1 MVLIPTAPAKLMHPS
16 LLFFVLIV
24 LWSPV
29 THAQQCPVVPDV
41 PQPSRLRVV
50 VHVVSLSHV
59 CARALNGTET
69 TLYYGADAF
78 QFHRQGADRWERIPS
93 GTRHPGWLSSLL
105 TGDVIE
111 RVLPYGNTAGP
122 GEYRVCFHYAEPG
135 EGKHERKVCSAPFQR

>member
-1 MVLIPTAPAKLMHPS
+1 MVLVPTARARLTQPS

-24 LWSPV
+24 LWSTV

-41 PQPSRLRVV
+41 PQQSSLRVV

-69 TLYYGADAF
+69 TLYYGAGAF
-78 QFHRQGADRWERIPS
+78 QFDRQGGDRWERIHS
-93 GTRHPGWLSSLL
+93 RSRHPGWLSSLP
-105 TGDVIE
+105 TGHVTE

-122 GEYRVCFHYAEPG
+122 GEYRVCFHYAEAG
-135 EGKHERKVCSAPFQR
+135 EGKHEREVCSAPFQR